1 MEVSGVTWGESEP
14 MKITEIKNFTSSYSI
29 GSFDRA
35 LRSVIE
41 EQLARLRMP
50 LKAIGKMVTVPNRLV
65 LF

>member
-1 MEVSGVTWGESEP
+1 MTWGESEP

-50 LKAIGKMVTVPNRLV
+50 LKAIGKMVTVPN
-65 LF
+65 